1 MESLKLKVTYL
12 ELTTPHVA
20 DAAMR
25 LGIPI
30 RVAPASVKSNWPNTH
45 FVGRARPVRHYGSV
59 DVFLE
64 AINNSDRGDVLVVDN
79 SGRLDEACVGDLV
92 TLEASLA
99 GISGAVIWGLHRDTP
114 ELKTIR
120 LPLFSLGTLPVGPQR
135 LDRRQDEFLTSAS
148 FGDFLVTGDDFVLAD
163 DDGIIFIPLDKAA
176 EVAEVALSIRET
188 ERYQASKMLL
198 GQSFR
203 SQASFDAYL
212 NARETD
218 PELSFRQHLRAF
230 GAEIE
235 E

>member
-79 SGRLDEACVGDLV
+79 SGRLDEACVGDL
-92 TLEASLA
+92 
-99 GISGAVIWGLHRDTP
+99 VIWGLHRDTP

>member
-1 MESLKLKVTYL
+1 M
-12 ELTTPHVA
+12 
-20 DAAMR
+20 
-25 LGIPI
+25 
-30 RVAPASVKSNWPNTH
+30 
-45 FVGRARPVRHYGSV
+45 
-59 DVFLE
+59 
-64 AINNSDRGDVLVVDN
+64 
-79 SGRLDEACVGDLV
+79 